1 MKRVAGLS
9 PLFAALAVS
18 FSTFAATAGSTA
30 VAVAADSP
38 DKTAADASTRVVDSK
53 NIPKTTK
60 TSDGRELKLVW
71 NDEFDG
77 EGAPDPEK
85 WGYEI
90 GYIRNNEAQYYTD
103 RVENVFQK
111 DGALTIRTIKEKFP
125 IAGKPASKGREE
137 AEYTSGSINTLGKA
151 GWLYGRVEVRA
162 RLPKGKGIWPAIW
175 MMGTN
180 IREIG
185 WPRCGEIDIMEYVGK
200 EPGRVYGT
208 IHMRR
213 RGAEPWKNVSKG
225 NNVEPGNPEGRFCV
239 YALEWTED
247 KLTILVDETVV
258 LEFLRSEEEG
268 KTDVWPFDK
277 PHYLL
282 INTAI
287 GGAWG
292 GEIADGICPTDYLI
306 DYVRVYQ

>member
-1 MKRVAGLS
+1 MKRVARFS

-18 FSTFAATAGSTA
+18 LSTLGAPAGS
-30 VAVAADSP
+30 VVAADAS
-38 DKTAADASTRVVDSK
+38 DASTRVVDSK
-53 NIPKTTK
+53 NVPQTVKTT
-60 TSDGRELKLVW
+60 DGRELKLVW

-77 EGAPDPEK
+77 DGAPDPEK

-90 GYIRNNEAQYYTD
+90 GYIRNNEAQYYSD
-103 RVENVFQK
+103 RLENVFQK
-111 DGALTIRTIKEKFP
+111 DGALTIRTLKEKFP
-125 IAGKPASKGREE
+125 IAGKPGSKGRDF

-180 IREIG
+180 IREVG

-213 RGAEPWKNVSKG
+213 RGAAESWKVVSKG

-247 KLTILVDETVV
+247 KLTILVDEEVV
-258 LEFLRSEEEG
+258 LEFLRSEEEK
-268 KTDVWPFDK
+268 KTEVWPFDK

-282 INTAI
+282 LNTAI
-287 GGAWG
+287 GGA
-292 GEIADGICPTDYLI
+292 
-306 DYVRVYQ
+306 

>member
-1 MKRVAGLS
+1 MKRVARFS

-18 FSTFAATAGSTA
+18 LSTFGAF
-30 VAVAADSP
+30 AADAS
-38 DKTAADASTRVVDSK
+38 DASTRVVDSK
-53 NIPKTTK
+53 NVPQTIK

-90 GYIRNNEAQYYTD
+90 GYIRNNEAQYYSD
-103 RVENVFQK
+103 RLENVFQK
-111 DGALTIRTIKEKFP
+111 DGALTIRTLKEKFP
-125 IAGKPASKGREE
+125 IAGKPGAKGRDF
-137 AEYTSGSINTLGKA
+137 AEYTSGSINTFKKA

-180 IREIG
+180 RDEVG

-213 RGAEPWKNVSKG
+213 RGAAESWKVVSKG

-268 KTDVWPFDK
+268 KTEVWPFDK
-277 PHYLL
+277 PQYLL
-282 INTAI
+282 LNTAI

-292 GEIADGICPTDYLI
+292 GEIADDTCPTDYQI

>member
-1 MKRVAGLS
+1 MKRVARFS

-18 FSTFAATAGSTA
+18 LSTFNAF
-30 VAVAADSP
+30 AADSS
-38 DKTAADASTRVVDSK
+38 DASTRVVDSK
-53 NIPKTTK
+53 NVPQTIKTT
-60 TSDGRELKLVW
+60 DGRELKLVW

-77 EGAPDPEK
+77 VGAPDPEK

-90 GYIRNNEAQYYTD
+90 GYIRNNEAQYYSD
-103 RVENVFQK
+103 RLENVFQK
-111 DGALTIRTIKEKFP
+111 DGALTIRTLKEKFP
-125 IAGKPASKGREE
+125 IAGKPGSKGRDF

-180 IREIG
+180 IREVG

-213 RGAEPWKNVSKG
+213 RGAAESWKVVSKG

-247 KLTILVDETVV
+247 KLTILVDEEVV
-258 LEFLRSEEEG
+258 LEFLRSEEEK
-268 KTDVWPFDK
+268 KTEVWPFDK

-282 INTAI
+282 LNTAI

-292 GEIADGICPTDYLI
+292 GEIADDTCPTDYQI

>member
-1 MKRVAGLS
+1 MKRVARFS

-18 FSTFAATAGSTA
+18 LSTFNAF
-30 VAVAADSP
+30 AADAS
-38 DKTAADASTRVVDSK
+38 DASTRVVDSK
-53 NIPKTTK
+53 NVPQTIK

-77 EGAPDPEK
+77 VGAPDPEK
-85 WGYEI
+85 WGSEI
-90 GYIRNNEAQYYTD
+90 GYIRNNEAQYYSD
-103 RVENVFQK
+103 RLENVFQK
-111 DGALTIRTIKEKFP
+111 DGALTIRTLKEKFP
-125 IAGKPASKGREE
+125 IAGKPGSKGRDF

-151 GWLYGRVEVRA
+151 GWFYGRVEVRA

-180 IREIG
+180 IREVG

-208 IHMRR
+208 IHMHR
-213 RGAEPWKNVSKG
+213 RGAAESWKVVSKG

-247 KLTILVDETVV
+247 KLTILVDEEVV
-258 LEFLRSEEEG
+258 LEFLRSEEEK
-268 KTDVWPFDK
+268 KTEVWPFDK
-277 PHYLL
+277 PQYLL
-282 INTAI
+282 LNTAI
-287 GGAWG
+287 GGSWG
-292 GEIADGICPTDYLI
+292 GEIADDTCPTDYVI

>member
-1 MKRVAGLS
+1 MKRVVRFS

-18 FSTFAATAGSTA
+18 FSTFGAF
-30 VAVAADSP
+30 AADAS
-38 DKTAADASTRVVDSK
+38 DASTRVVDSK
-53 NIPKTTK
+53 NVPQTIK

-77 EGAPDPEK
+77 VGAPDPEK

-90 GYIRNNEAQYYTD
+90 GYIRNNEAQYYSD
-103 RVENVFQK
+103 RLENVFQK
-111 DGALTIRTIKEKFP
+111 DGALTIRTLKEKFP
-125 IAGKPASKGREE
+125 IAGKPGSKGRDF

-180 IREIG
+180 IREVG

-213 RGAEPWKNVSKG
+213 RGAAESWKVVSKG

-247 KLTILVDETVV
+247 KLTILVDEQVV
-258 LEFLRSEEEG
+258 LEFLRSEEEK
-268 KTDVWPFDK
+268 KTEVWPFDK
-277 PHYLL
+277 PQYLL
-282 INTAI
+282 LNTAI

-292 GEIADGICPTDYLI
+292 GEIAEDVCPTDYLI

>member
-1 MKRVAGLS
+1 MKRVARFS

-18 FSTFAATAGSTA
+18 LSTLGAPAGS
-30 VAVAADSP
+30 VVAAADAS
-38 DKTAADASTRVVDSK
+38 DASTRVVDSK
-53 NIPKTTK
+53 NVPQTIK

-77 EGAPDPEK
+77 VGAPDPEK

-90 GYIRNNEAQYYTD
+90 GYIRNNEAQYYSD
-103 RVENVFQK
+103 RLENVFQK
-111 DGALTIRTIKEKFP
+111 DGALTIRTLKEKFP
-125 IAGKPASKGREE
+125 IAGKPGSKGRDF

-180 IREIG
+180 IREVG

-213 RGAEPWKNVSKG
+213 RGAAESWKVVSKG

-247 KLTILVDETVV
+247 KLTILVDEQVV
-258 LEFLRSEEEG
+258 LEFLRSEEEK
-268 KTDVWPFDK
+268 KTEVWPFDK
-277 PHYLL
+277 PQYLL
-282 INTAI
+282 LNTAI

-292 GEIADGICPTDYLI
+292 GEIAEDVCPTDYLI

>member
-18 FSTFAATAGSTA
+18 FSTLTAT
-30 VAVAADSP
+30 AVAADSP

-53 NIPKTTK
+53 NVPQTTK

-77 EGAPDPEK
+77 VGAPDPEK

-103 RVENVFQK
+103 RLENVFQK
-111 DGALTIRTIKEKFP
+111 DGALTIRTLKEKFP
-125 IAGKPASKGREE
+125 IAGKPGSKGREV

-151 GWLYGRVEVRA
+151 SWLYGRVEVRA

-247 KLTILVDETVV
+247 KMTILVDETVV

-282 INTAI
+282 LNTAI

-292 GEIADGICPTDYLI
+292 GEIADETCPTDYLI

>member
-1 MKRVAGLS
+1 MKRVARFS

-18 FSTFAATAGSTA
+18 LSTFNAF
-30 VAVAADSP
+30 AADAS
-38 DKTAADASTRVVDSK
+38 DASTRVVDSK
-53 NIPKTTK
+53 NVPQTIK

-77 EGAPDPEK
+77 VGAPDPEK

-90 GYIRNNEAQYYTD
+90 GYIRNNEAQYYSD
-103 RVENVFQK
+103 RLENVFQK
-111 DGALTIRTIKEKFP
+111 DGALTIRTLKEKFP
-125 IAGKPASKGREE
+125 IAGKPNSKDRDF

-213 RGAEPWKNVSKG
+213 RGAAESWKVVSKG

-247 KLTILVDETVV
+247 KLTILVDEEVV
-258 LEFLRSEEEG
+258 LEFLRSEEEK
-268 KTDVWPFDK
+268 KTEVWPFDK
-277 PHYLL
+277 PQYLL
-282 INTAI
+282 LNTAI
-287 GGAWG
+287 GGSWG
-292 GEIADGICPTDYLI
+292 GEIADDTCPTDYVI

>member
-1 MKRVAGLS
+1 MKRVARFS

-18 FSTFAATAGSTA
+18 LSTFNAF
-30 VAVAADSP
+30 AADSS
-38 DKTAADASTRVVDSK
+38 DASTRVVDSK
-53 NIPKTTK
+53 NVPQTIKTT
-60 TSDGRELKLVW
+60 DGRELKLVW

-77 EGAPDPEK
+77 VGAPDPEK

-90 GYIRNNEAQYYTD
+90 GYIRNNEAQYYSD
-103 RVENVFQK
+103 RLENVFQK
-111 DGALTIRTIKEKFP
+111 DGALTIRTLKEKFP
-125 IAGKPASKGREE
+125 IAGKPGSKGREF

-180 IREIG
+180 IREVG

-213 RGAEPWKNVSKG
+213 RGAAESWKVVSKG

-247 KLTILVDETVV
+247 KLTILVDEEVV
-258 LEFLRSEEEG
+258 LEFLRSEEEK
-268 KTDVWPFDK
+268 KTEVWPFDK

-282 INTAI
+282 LNTAI

-292 GEIADGICPTDYLI
+292 GEIADDTCPTDYQI

>member
-1 MKRVAGLS
+1 MKRVARFS

-18 FSTFAATAGSTA
+18 LSTLGAPAGS
-30 VAVAADSP
+30 VAADSS
-38 DKTAADASTRVVDSK
+38 DASTRVVDSK
-53 NIPKTTK
+53 NVPQTIKTT
-60 TSDGRELKLVW
+60 DGRELKLVW

-77 EGAPDPEK
+77 VGAPDPEK

-90 GYIRNNEAQYYTD
+90 GYIRNNEAQYYSD
-103 RVENVFQK
+103 RLENVFQK
-111 DGALTIRTIKEKFP
+111 DGALTIRTLKEKFP
-125 IAGKPASKGREE
+125 IAGKPGSKGREF

-180 IREIG
+180 IREVG

-213 RGAEPWKNVSKG
+213 RGAAESWKVVSKG

-258 LEFLRSEEEG
+258 LEFLRSEEEK
-268 KTDVWPFDK
+268 KTEVWPFDK

-282 INTAI
+282 LNTAI

-292 GEIADGICPTDYLI
+292 GEIADDTCPTDYQI

>member
-1 MKRVAGLS
+1 MKRVARFS

-18 FSTFAATAGSTA
+18 LSTFNAF
-30 VAVAADSP
+30 AADSS
-38 DKTAADASTRVVDSK
+38 DASTRVVDSK
-53 NIPKTTK
+53 NVPQTIKTT
-60 TSDGRELKLVW
+60 DGRELKLVW

-77 EGAPDPEK
+77 VGAPDPEK

-90 GYIRNNEAQYYTD
+90 GYIRNNEAQYYSD
-103 RVENVFQK
+103 RLENVFQK
-111 DGALTIRTIKEKFP
+111 DGALTIRTLKEKFP
-125 IAGKPASKGREE
+125 IAGKPGSKGREF

-180 IREIG
+180 IREVG

-213 RGAEPWKNVSKG
+213 RGGENWQVVSKG
-225 NNVEPGNPEGRFCV
+225 KSREPGNPEGRFCV
-239 YALEWTED
+239 YALEWMED
-247 KLTILVDETVV
+247 KLTILVDEEVV
-258 LEFLRSEEEG
+258 LEFWRSEEEK
-268 KTDVWPFDK
+268 KTEVWPFDK

-282 INTAI
+282 LNTAI

-292 GEIADGICPTDYLI
+292 GEIADDTCPTDYLI

>member
-1 MKRVAGLS
+1 MKRVARFS

-18 FSTFAATAGSTA
+18 LSTFNAF
-30 VAVAADSP
+30 AADAS
-38 DKTAADASTRVVDSK
+38 DASTRVVDSK
-53 NIPKTTK
+53 NVPQTIK

-77 EGAPDPEK
+77 VGAPDPEK

-90 GYIRNNEAQYYTD
+90 GYIRNNEAQYYSD
-103 RVENVFQK
+103 RLENVFQK
-111 DGALTIRTIKEKFP
+111 DGALTIRTLKEKFP
-125 IAGKPASKGREE
+125 IAGKPGSKGRDF
-137 AEYTSGSINTLGKA
+137 AEYTSGSINTFKKA

-180 IREIG
+180 RDEVG

-213 RGAEPWKNVSKG
+213 RGAAESWKVVSKG

-247 KLTILVDETVV
+247 KLTILVDEEVV
-258 LEFLRSEEEG
+258 LEFLRSEEEK
-268 KTDVWPFDK
+268 KTEVWPFDK

-282 INTAI
+282 LNTAI

-292 GEIADGICPTDYLI
+292 GEIADDTCPTDYQI

>member
-1 MKRVAGLS
+1 MKRVARFS

-18 FSTFAATAGSTA
+18 LSTFNAF
-30 VAVAADSP
+30 AADAS
-38 DKTAADASTRVVDSK
+38 DASTRVVDSK
-53 NIPKTTK
+53 NVPQTIK

-77 EGAPDPEK
+77 VGAPDPEK

-90 GYIRNNEAQYYTD
+90 GYIRNNEAQYYSD
-103 RVENVFQK
+103 RLENVFQK
-111 DGALTIRTIKEKFP
+111 DGALTIRTLKEKFP
-125 IAGKPASKGREE
+125 IAGKPGSKGRDF

-180 IREIG
+180 IREVG

-213 RGAEPWKNVSKG
+213 RGAAESWKVVSKG

-247 KLTILVDETVV
+247 KLTILVDEEVV
-258 LEFLRSEEEG
+258 LEFLRSEEEK
-268 KTDVWPFDK
+268 KTEVWPFDK

-282 INTAI
+282 LNTAI

-292 GEIADGICPTDYLI
+292 GEIADDTCPTDYQI